1 MKYTYAIEQA
11 IQAATLLHRDQV
23 RKGRAECPYVSHL
36 FSVAA
41 IISGYTDNE
50 ETIIA
55 GLLHDTIEDT
65 PYTYEELETDFGER
79 VRDLVYT
86 VTEEKEIHGKELSWI
101 ERKETYI
108 KKLKKGPEEA
118 LVVAAADKIHNLR
131 SILEEYHE
139 DHGRFLRSFGG
150 SLEEKMYVYQS
161 ISNVLNRNLQ
171 NEIIHE
177 FNDVFEEYK
186 HFIHQIEEGHHG
198 TA

>member
-1 MKYTYAIEQA
+1 MKHSYAIEQA

-23 RKGRAECPYVSHL
+23 RKGRAQCPYVSHL

-41 IISGYTDNE
+41 IISNYHDNE
-50 ETIIA
+50 EVIIA

-65 PYTYEELETDFGER
+65 EYTYEELEADFGER

-86 VTEEKEIHGKELSWI
+86 VTEEKDMNGRELSWI

-108 KKLKKGPEEA
+108 KKLKKAPEEA

-131 SILEEYHE
+131 SIIGEYHD
-139 DHGRFLRSFGG
+139 DHDRFLRGFGG

-171 NEIIHE
+171 NEIVHE
-177 FNDVFEEYK
+177 FNDAFEEYK
-186 HFIHQIEEGHHG
+186 NFIHQIEARRHG
-198 TA
+198 TD